1 MAKLKDIK
9 GSAIQYLAE
18 DPVEYVGTW
27 SSASSVNQARSGVG
41 SAGTQSA
48 NLMFGGPAPGG
59 HGAKTELYDGST
71 WTEVNDLNT
80 PRASAGSM
88 GTSTAAVYCGG
99 RASPTASL
107 TASENWN
114 GTSWTEGNDINR
126 SRYAVGNKGSGTQ
139 TAGLIAGGNQRF
151 SPVTTPNYFAGTE
164 EYDGTSW
171 TEVND
176 LPSGLESAGGIGTQT
191 AAGLWGGYAG
201 SYTNAGFLY
210 DGTNWTSTTAVP
222 ITGGAYGSSG
232 TTTDGILFGF
242 FDNPASNAAGNTI
255 SWNGTAFTEQND
267 LSTARYNGAFP
278 KGSGDP
284 SQVAIMAAGYSG
296 TADVANTE
304 EWSFPPSS
312 STTLQEGQLWF
323 NYNSSALKGYGK
335 NAGIPAATWS
345 SGGNMNT
352 ARSNHFALGGLSDNL
367 VTSPQAVVTTEQ
379 YNGTSWTAL
388 SSPANSGEG
397 RAEGGSA
404 GTATAGVIFG
414 GWEPGASALTE
425 LWNGSG
431 WTEVGDLNTGRN
443 ELAGFGTSTAAFGAG
458 GSPSL
463 GNTLVESWNGSSWT
477 ETTEINTGRGNLGGS
492 GTTTDGL
499 IFGGNNPNNAQT
511 EKWDGSAWTEV
522 GDLNTARRYGA
533 AGGGTGPISIYAGG
547 LVTAGVANTESWNGS
562 SWTEVND
569 ISTARYSTKGAPA
582 GNNTST
588 IVSGGNPGSGD
599 VATTE
604 EWTVDNAV
612 STVTTS

>member
-41 SAGTQSA
+41 SAGTRSA

-80 PRASAGSM
+80 PRHSAGSM

-99 RASPTASL
+99 RATPSAST

-126 SRYAVGNKGSGTQ
+126 SRYGVGNKGSGTQ

-176 LPSGLESAGGIGTQT
+176 LPSGLESGGGIGTQT
-191 AAGLWGGYAG
+191 AAGLWGGYSG
-201 SYTNAGFLY
+201 SYTTAGQLY
-210 DGTNWTSTTAVP
+210 DGTNWTSTTAMP

-242 FDNPASNAAGNTI
+242 FIGPSSTSTGNTV
-255 SWNGTAFTEQND
+255 SWDGTAFTEQND

-304 EWSFPPSS
+304 EWSFPPSTA
-312 STTLQEGQLWF
+312 TTLNEGDMWF
-323 NYNSSALKGYGK
+323 NYTSSALKGFGTA
-335 NAGIPAATWS
+335 AGLPAATWS
-345 SGGNMNT
+345 SGGSINSARRGLGGAGSTNT
-352 ARSNHFALGGLSDNL
+352 AVLA
-367 VTSPQAVVTTEQ
+367 
-379 YNGTSWTAL
+379 
-388 SSPANSGEG
+388 
-397 RAEGGSA
+397 
-404 GTATAGVIFG
+404 FG
-414 GWEPGASALTE
+414 GTDGTNRAYTE
-425 LWNGSG
+425 SY
-431 WTEVGDLNTGRN
+431 
-443 ELAGFGTSTAAFGAG
+443 
-458 GSPSL
+458 
-463 GNTLVESWNGSSWT
+463 NGSSWT
-477 ETTEINTGRGNLGGS
+477 ELT
-492 GTTTDGL
+492 
-499 IFGGNNPNNAQT
+499 
-511 EKWDGSAWTEV
+511 
-522 GDLNTARRYGA
+522 DLNTARSFT
-533 AGGGTGPISIYAGG
+533 GG
-547 LVTAGVANTESWNGS
+547 AGVQTAALAFSGATANTETWNGS
-562 SWTEVND
+562 SWTEVNNMNTSRNTIGAAGLSNTAALGFGGD
-569 ISTARYSTKGAPA
+569 VPPLTTKTESWDGSSWTEVNDLNTARNNGAGLGTSTAAIYASGSAPGNSTAVENWDGSSWTEIAELNTARYGARA
-582 GNNTST
+582 SGVTTSGL
-588 IVSGGNPGSGD
+588 VFGGNPTSTKTESWNGTAWTELND
-599 VATTE
+599 LATGREAGGYGRQAGNTEAIFAGGYLPSPGGYSAVTE
-604 EWTVDNAV
+604 EWTASSAV
-612 STVTTS
+612 ATVTTS